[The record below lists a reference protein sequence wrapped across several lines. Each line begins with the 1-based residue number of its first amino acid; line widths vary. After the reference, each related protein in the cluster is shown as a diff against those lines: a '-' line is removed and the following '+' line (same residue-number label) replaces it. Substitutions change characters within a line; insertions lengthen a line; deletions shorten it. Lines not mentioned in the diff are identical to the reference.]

1 MVLVVIVC
9 ELSAFLCHD
18 HCEALLCLL
27 TMFGMCVAV
36 LIQQICFMMF
46 HNTAHYKRQLFCPPI
61 CCCAVRVVLVFM

>member
-1 MVLVVIVC
+1 MILVVIVC

-36 LIQQICFMMF
+36 LIQQICFIMF
-46 HNTAHYKRQLFCPPI
+46 HNTAHYKRLTAGYQFV
-61 CCCAVRVVLVFM
+61 AVMCVLY